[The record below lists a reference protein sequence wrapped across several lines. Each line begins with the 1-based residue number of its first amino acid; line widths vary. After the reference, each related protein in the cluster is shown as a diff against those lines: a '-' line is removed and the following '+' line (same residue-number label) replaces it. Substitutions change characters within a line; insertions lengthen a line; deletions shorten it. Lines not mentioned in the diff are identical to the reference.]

1 MRKVFRTIIFGA
13 AIIACSCNSMPASFE
28 ETGHSDADWK
38 LVFEENFDG
47 SEVNASVW
55 SMYDGPGHAG
65 HGLRSPE
72 AFTVEDGCLVITGE
86 MKNGKVVSG
95 GMAHKENYLYNTRW
109 EFRARCDEDPE
120 NVMSGVVLTWPE
132 SNIWP
137 DNGELDIFETLCQ
150 HPRKPLHTFFHYGSD
165 NSQTHTEYDVDAT
178 QWQNM
183 ALEWFEDAIY
193 VYLNGERVYT
203 ITDKAVIPSWPHHI
217 CLQLDAFKHE
227 LEGIVKMQVDYVRI
241 YKCDPSTHKHVE

>member
-72 AFTVEDGCLVITGE
+72 AFTVEDGCLVITCE
-86 MKNGKVVSG
+86 MKNGIIFTIPVGSSV
-95 GMAHKENYLYNTRW
+95 
-109 EFRARCDEDPE
+109 
-120 NVMSGVVLTWPE
+120 
-132 SNIWP
+132 P
-137 DNGELDIFETLCQ
+137 DVTKI
-150 HPRKPLHTFFHYGSD
+150 PR
-165 NSQTHTEYDVDAT
+165 
-178 QWQNM
+178 M
-183 ALEWFEDAIY
+183 
-193 VYLNGERVYT
+193 
-203 ITDKAVIPSWPHHI
+203 
-217 CLQLDAFKHE
+217 
-227 LEGIVKMQVDYVRI
+227 
-241 YKCDPSTHKHVE
+241 